1 IAEYQRKRE
10 VISLIPTIIIAIATC
25 VLLILSV
32 LLFPKVKIFGKSLN
46 TYWMICLCGALLILL
61 FQGISLEEVFAGL
74 TTESSI
80 NPLKILVLFI
90 SMTFLSVFLDE
101 IGFFKYL
108 ATLATK
114 KAKTSQFTLFL
125 ALYALISVLTI
136 FTSNDIV
143 ILTFTPFICYFAKN
157 TKINPI
163 PYLVAEFAAA
173 NTWSMM
179 LIIGNPTN
187 IYLATSAGIDFI
199 PYLKVMALPTLFA
212 GLTELAVILLLFRKK
227 LKAPLTA
234 EITDEKIADKPS
246 LIVGL
251 AHLGVCLVLLVVSSY
266 IGLDMWLICL
276 FCALSLLVCALVIA
290 LVRKRPPV
298 ILKNTAKRLP
308 WDLIPFVISMFVVV
322 LALEKQ
328 QITDVL
334 SDFLGSED
342 IILRYGVSSFL
353 ACNLINNIPMSVLFS
368 TLPNMATALQTQ
380 QAVYATIIGSNVG
393 AFLTPIGALA
403 GIMFTDLV
411 SKQEVKYGFKS
422 FVFYG
427 TIIAVPTLL
436 TALLGLII
444 ML

>member
-1 IAEYQRKRE
+1 M
-10 VISLIPTIIIAIATC
+10 LPTIIISVLTC
-25 VLLILSV
+25 ILLILSV
-32 LLFPKVKIFGKSLN
+32 LLFPKVKLFGKELN
-46 TYWMICLCGALLILL
+46 TYWIICLLGALLIVI
-61 FQGISLEEVFAGL
+61 FQCIPISEVLGGL
-74 TTESSI
+74 TSDSSI

-101 IGFFKYL
+101 LGFFKYL

-114 KAKTSQFTLFL
+114 KAKTNQLTLFFV
-125 ALYALISVLTI
+125 LYALISVLTV

-173 NTWSMM
+173 NTWSMT

-187 IYLATSAGIDFI
+187 VYLATAAGIDFI
-199 PYLKVMALPTLFA
+199 PYLQVMFLPTLFA
-212 GLTELAVILLLFRKK
+212 GVTEVLVIYLLFSKK
-227 LKAPLTA
+227 LKEPLNA
-234 EITDEKIADKPS
+234 EITEEKITDKAS

-251 AHLGVCLVLLVVSSY
+251 THLGACLVLLVIASY
-266 IGLDMWLICL
+266 INVEMWLICL
-276 FCALSLLVCALVIA
+276 FCAISLIVCALVIA
-290 LVRKRPPV
+290 WTKKQSPA

-308 WDLIPFVISMFVVV
+308 WDLIPFVISMFVIV

-328 QITDVL
+328 QVTDVL
-334 SDFLGSED
+334 RNFLGEENVVFS
-342 IILRYGVSSFL
+342 YGLSSFL

-368 TLPNMATALQTQ
+368 TIPNMTGVLQS
-380 QAVYATIIGSNVG
+380 QAIYSTIIGSNIG

-411 SKQEVKYGFKS
+411 NKQNVKYSFKT
-422 FVFYG
+422 FIFYG
-427 TIIAVPTLL
+427 VIISVPTILM
-436 TALLGLII
+436 ALLGLTII
-444 ML
+444 L